1 MVKYFCLRYIMDILK
16 YLQMGQKTKRV
27 IVEFPEL
34 KKKLGYRFNNH
45 LSVEMSGIITAL
57 RWIE

>member
-1 MVKYFCLRYIMDILK
+1 MDILK
-16 YLQMGQKTKRV
+16 YLQMGQKTKMV
-27 IVEFPEL
+27 IVEFPEFN
-34 KKKLGYRFNNH
+34 KKSGYRFNNH